1 MDDVFCSLKTI
12 PTPVGMDD
20 TGNSQFSQRIFR
32 SFACQKTN
40 CFKAKKLFGYCPPP
54 VVHAFQGNSVHMG
67 RKCKLVNTK
76 VFPTKFR
83 SPWSSERAT
92 LWTHPTECDFRP
104 RSTAYIQTPR
114 CCKPCTRLNT
124 GPAASDLLD
133 PVDAPHC
140 HNTQTPW
147 TKTAKGF
154 HHYVDRRSASSS
166 T

>member
-1 MDDVFCSLKTI
+1 MFSALSK
-12 PTPVGMDD
+12 PFRHLLAWMTPVIVSFHSG
-20 TGNSQFSQRIFR
+20 FSDPLHARRQIVSKQRNYSDIAHHR
-32 SFACQKTN
+32 SCTHSKGTVSTWDESASSSTRR
-40 CFKAKKLFGYCPPP
+40 
-54 VVHAFQGNSVHMG
+54 S
-67 RKCKLVNTK
+67 
-76 VFPTKFR
+76 FPTKFR

-114 CCKPCTRLNT
+114 CCKPCTHLNT